1 MVSFDIFDT
10 LLLRRGTTPESV
22 MGAVAEQIKADAREF
37 ISKRKEA
44 ERQARLRADGGEVT
58 LDDIYNHMRRDYPKA
73 SPAME
78 IEAELDACT
87 ANGRV
92 LPLLEW
98 ALANRRV
105 VLTSDMYLDSA
116 TITGLLTKAGI
127 TGYEKI
133 FVSNECGCDKR
144 TGELYRHVAKVIGSD
159 TADIAHIGDSLK
171 ADVLGARKAGVKPIF
186 IPKRHL
192 AMRMLRKILKR

>member
-22 MGAVAEQIKADAREF
+22 MGAVAERIKADAREF

-44 ERQARLRADGGEVT
+44 ERQARLYANGGEVT
-58 LDDIYNHMRRDYPKA
+58 LEDIYSHLRTDYPA
-73 SPAME
+73 VCPTME
-78 IEAELDACT
+78 AEAELDACT
-87 ANGRV
+87 ANEMA
-92 LPLLEW
+92 LPLLKW
-98 ALANRRV
+98 ASANRRV
-105 VLTSDMYLDSA
+105 VLTSDMYLDSV
-116 TITGLLTKAGI
+116 TISRMLTKAGI
-127 TGYEKI
+127 TGFEKV

-144 TGELYRHVAKVIGSD
+144 TGELYRHVAKAIGFD

-171 ADVLGARKAGVKPIF
+171 ADVLGARKAGVKPIY

-192 AMRMLRKILKR
+192 AMRMLQKILKR